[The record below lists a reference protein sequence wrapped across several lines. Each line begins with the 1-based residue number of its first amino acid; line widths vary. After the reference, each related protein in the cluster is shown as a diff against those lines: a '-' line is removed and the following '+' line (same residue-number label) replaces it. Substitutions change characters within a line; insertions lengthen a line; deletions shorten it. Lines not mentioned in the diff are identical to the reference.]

1 MMEHVAGDT
10 WLDDARIVRRAVA
23 ALAQSADARALGIM
37 PAEAFAL
44 RAVAAEAQLEAFL
57 RQGKVPARPDES
69 LSALAALADTLR

>member
-1 MMEHVAGDT
+1 
-10 WLDDARIVRRAVA
+10 
-23 ALAQSADARALGIM
+23 M
-37 PAEAFAL
+37 PADAFAL